1 MRRPKAE
8 VTPFAPTVV
17 AAGATTRVALTVK
30 LPEGLHVQ
38 SDAPRDPSL
47 IPTVL
52 TIDAAPGVTV
62 RHLIYPTPTDF
73 EQAGQP
79 QPLAVFEHEFVT
91 GAELV
96 VAPDAPR
103 GDIVLAGR
111 LRYQACDD
119 RVCFAPQTAP
129 VEWRMRIAPAGTP
142 ASASEPADV
151 FARLAKGRQTDPAAA
166 PTTRSIA
173 PRQPATTDA
182 TQATDGNVLET
193 LDRFT
198 VQGTTGGYLP
208 PADFLQFVRD
218 AEAGV
223 TQRGLLE
230 GRGPLAILL
239 IVLLG
244 GLALNLTPCVLPMVP
259 INLAII
265 GAGAKAGSRQRG
277 FALGLAYGAAMAL
290 VYGILGLVVILTAG
304 TFGTLNASPWF
315 NLGIAVLFVVLALAM
330 FDIIVIDFS
339 NLSRGPETQGK
350 RGSLALAFTMGAVAA
365 LLAGACVAPVV
376 IQVILFSSSLYAGG
390 TAIALALPFVLGIG
404 MALPWPLAGAG
415 MAWLPKPGAWM
426 VRVKQVMGLLIL
438 ATAAYYAYLAWTI
451 FDNRR
456 VEAGA
461 VSQSVQEKLQA
472 GWTSSLAAGLA
483 QAEREQKPVLIDFWA
498 TWCKNCLTMD
508 ATTFEDAS
516 VKAALDRYVKVKVQ
530 AEDPDAE
537 PAKSLLARFKSVGLP
552 TYVILRPGAPAPVA
566 TSSAPRT
573 LVQQVRAAIAAK
585 DFATAEATLAA
596 FEATNGQTP
605 EWLEGYSWIARGH
618 LAADRDADAERH
630 ATRTYELA
638 TAMLKTR
645 PMDAE
650 PKLPIAYGAAVEVL
664 GQIDARRGAR
674 TEAVGFLERE
684 RATHA
689 GTSIEKRIQKNI
701 NLLSLEG
708 TKAPALVSN
717 EHLGVRPPSLDDL
730 QGKVVLLFFWAHW
743 CSDCKKM
750 GPVLADLDAA
760 YRDQGLVIVAPTQRY
775 GYIRAGTDAVPEQET
790 PYIDQVRRQF
800 YPVLATVP
808 VPLDSANHVKYGV
821 SSTPTVVLVDRDGI
835 IRLYHPGQ
843 MTREALEAKVR
854 ALLATSTQGTT

>member
-1 MRRPKAE
+1 MDRTAPRWARGLAALLLSAVTALPAAAQMRRPRAE
-8 VTPFAPTVV
+8 VAPHAPAVV
-17 AAGATTRVALTVK
+17 AAGGTARVALTVT

-47 IPTVL
+47 IPTAL
-52 TIDAAPGVTV
+52 TIDAAPGITV

-91 GAELV
+91 GAELAI
-96 VAPDAPR
+96 APDAPQ
-103 GDIVLAGR
+103 GDMVLAGR

-129 VEWRMRIAPAGTP
+129 VEWRMRIAPAGTATSP
-142 ASASEPADV
+142 GAPADV
-151 FARLAKGRQTDPAAA
+151 FTRLAQGRATDPAAA
-166 PTTRSIA
+166 PTTRSIG
-173 PRQPATTDA
+173 RQPTTESAAASDE
-182 TQATDGNVLET
+182 DVLKT

-208 PADFLQFVRD
+208 SAEFLQFVRD

-223 TQRGLLE
+223 TQRGLLD

-277 FALGLAYGAAMAL
+277 FVLGLAYGAAMAL
-290 VYGILGLVVILTAG
+290 VYGLLGLIVILTAG

-315 NLGIAVLFVVLALAM
+315 NLGIAVLFIVLALAM
-330 FDIIVIDFS
+330 FDVIVIDFS
-339 NLSRGPETQGK
+339 NLSRGPETQGR

-376 IQVILFSSSLYAGG
+376 IQVILFSSSLYASG

-456 VEAGA
+456 VDAGA
-461 VSQSVQEKLQA
+461 VSQSVQEKLQE

-537 PAKSLLARFKSVGLP
+537 PARSLLTRFKSVGLP
-552 TYVILRPGAPAPVA
+552 TYVILRPGQP
-566 TSSAPRT
+566 
-573 LVQQVRAAIAAK
+573 
-585 DFATAEATLAA
+585 
-596 FEATNGQTP
+596 
-605 EWLEGYSWIARGH
+605 
-618 LAADRDADAERH
+618 DR
-630 ATRTYELA
+630 
-638 TAMLKTR
+638 
-645 PMDAE
+645 
-650 PKLPIAYGAAVEVL
+650 
-664 GQIDARRGAR
+664 
-674 TEAVGFLERE
+674 
-684 RATHA
+684 
-689 GTSIEKRIQKNI
+689 
-701 NLLSLEG
+701 
-708 TKAPALVSN
+708 
-717 EHLGVRPPSLDDL
+717 
-730 QGKVVLLFFWAHW
+730 
-743 CSDCKKM
+743 
-750 GPVLADLDAA
+750 
-760 YRDQGLVIVAPTQRY
+760 
-775 GYIRAGTDAVPEQET
+775 
-790 PYIDQVRRQF
+790 
-800 YPVLATVP
+800 
-808 VPLDSANHVKYGV
+808 
-821 SSTPTVVLVDRDGI
+821 
-835 IRLYHPGQ
+835 
-843 MTREALEAKVR
+843 
-854 ALLATSTQGTT
+854 